1 MFLTENSKY
10 SFVYK
15 YKSIYKKEVKNM
27 KKIIALLLAIAMCL
41 SFCACGNNDDKNNN
55 NEDNSNSN
63 TNNSNVNT
71 GTALTLDN
79 YENYFDV
86 NANIS
91 IGHTTMCEY
100 KGSFLDLVKTFQ
112 CDISF
117 KGNTNYEYTDV
128 VFTVKF
134 AHETPDKFIDFY
146 DDTIITVKV
155 NLAGNGS
162 GSCYVETP
170 VAQTEWDNISQTI
183 YAFYRPAEIS
193 AIMDYSSFEI
203 INVTGTATK
212 N

>member
-1 MFLTENSKY
+1 MFLTENSEY
-10 SFVYK
+10 NFVYK

-41 SFCACGNNDDKNNN
+41 SFCACGNND
-55 NEDNSNSN
+55 ENSNSN
-63 TNNSNVNT
+63 NNNVNT
-71 GTALTLDN
+71 ATALTLDN
-79 YENYFDV
+79 YENYFDIS
-86 NANIS
+86 ANIS
-91 IGHTTMCEY
+91 VGHTTMCNY
-100 KGSFLDLVKTFQ
+100 KGDFLDLVKTFQ

-183 YAFYRPAEIS
+183 YAFYRPSEIS
-193 AIMDYSSFEI
+193 VIMDYSSFEI
-203 INVTGTATK
+203 VNVTGTATK

>member
-1 MFLTENSKY
+1 MFLTENSKHN
-10 SFVYK
+10 FVHLYK
-15 YKSIYKKEVKNM
+15 IKFLKEVKNM
-27 KKIIALLLAIAMCL
+27 KKIIALFLAITMCL
-41 SFCACGNNDDKNNN
+41 SLCACGDNDDKN
-55 NEDNSNSN
+55 DNSNN
-63 TNNSNVNT
+63 DNSNNNNNNVIE
-71 GTALTLDN
+71 LTLDN
-79 YENYFDV
+79 YENYFDID
-86 NANIS
+86 ASIA

-100 KGSFLDLVKTFQ
+100 KGNFLDLVKTFK

-183 YAFYRPAEIS
+183 YAFYRPSEIS
-193 AIMDYSSFEI
+193 VIMDYSSFEI